1 MNHTKDI
8 KYLNKDFLD
17 FKSGLV
23 EFAKNYFPDSYND
36 FSETSPGMM
45 LIELASY
52 VGDVMSFYQDVQL
65 QETFL
70 PYSKNEST
78 LYDLSYLTGY
88 RPKVT
93 SVSETEVEIRQ
104 TVDAVASGS
113 TYIPRWNQAASIS
126 ENAQLV
132 ANTDKELSFIT
143 TRAVNFRLSSSF
155 DPTQVLLSEVDGG
168 GIPISFVIIKKVPVY
183 SGEILTQ
190 TFTVGTVE
198 KFLTLELDNVNIV
211 NILDI
216 NDSNGNKWYEVP
228 YLGLDEIYVDTVNTG
243 QDRSLS
249 PNILET
255 ITSPYRFVS
264 RVKSPTILEIQFGS
278 GVAGTSD
285 SGLIPDYR
293 FVGEGTNS
301 KISRIDTLYNPLNF
315 LGNKAYGLAPNNT
328 TITVRYVVGGGV
340 SSNVDANTITRIK
353 SATITTTG
361 NDSSKL
367 STITVIN
374 PKPAIGGRDK
384 DSVVELKQN
393 IRQSFS
399 EQLRAVTKQDYVVR
413 ALSMPAKYGN
423 IAKAFVTQENIHRGV
438 QRENS
443 LAMDMY
449 ILCYNNNKHLV
460 TASTTVRNNIKT
472 YMSKYMMATDS
483 LNILD
488 AFVVNIGVLYDIVTR
503 PGYSSRDVLD
513 RCNRQLLSYFDTSN
527 WNIGQSVST
536 SSIYTL
542 LDKVEG
548 VQTVQNIKF
557 ENKVGGTYSEYEY
570 DMLGATKDG
579 VLYPSYDPMIFEVKF
594 PQIDIKGRVIT
605 I

>member
-93 SVSETEVEIRQ
+93 SVSETEIEIRQ
-104 TVDAVASGS
+104 TVGAVVSGS
-113 TYIPRWNQAASIS
+113 TYIPNWNQAAAIA

-155 DPTQVLLSEVDGG
+155 DPTQVLLSQVDGG

-211 NILDI
+211 NVLDI

-228 YLGLDEIYVDTVNTG
+228 YLGLDEVYVDTVNTG

-249 PNILET
+249 PNVLQT

-340 SSNVDANTITRIK
+340 LSNVDANTITRIK

-367 STITVIN
+367 TTITVIN

-423 IAKAFVTQENIHRGV
+423 IATAFVTQENIHRGV